1 MNKYIDFDMLEIL
14 SIKEITKIKNDF
26 IIVYMDFASLSY
38 IKINLSDLLE
48 SEIHQKSKIFDSI
61 RYYFDSY
68 QKFNKQNLEREKHE
82 HQAEIEEKY
91 MEYFI

>member
-1 MNKYIDFDMLEIL
+1 MNKYINFDMLL

-26 IIVYMDFASLSY
+26 IIDYIDFVSLSY
-38 IKINLSDLLE
+38 TKANLSDLLE

-68 QKFNKQNLEREKHE
+68 QNFNKQNLKREKHKY
-82 HQAEIEEKY
+82 QAEIEEKF

>member
-1 MNKYIDFDMLEIL
+1 MNKYIDFDMLL

-26 IIVYMDFASLSY
+26 IIDYIDFVSLSY
-38 IKINLSDLLE
+38 TKANLSDLLE

-68 QKFNKQNLEREKHE
+68 QNFNNQNLKREKHKY
-82 HQAEIEEKY
+82 QAEIEEKY

>member
-1 MNKYIDFDMLEIL
+1 MNEYIKFDIL
-14 SIKEITKIKNDF
+14 TISIKEITKIKNDF
-26 IIVYMDFASLSY
+26 IIVYMDFGSLSY
-38 IKINLSDLLE
+38 IKINLSDLSE

-68 QKFNKQNLEREKHE
+68 QKFNKQNLKREKHKY
-82 HQAEIEEKY
+82 QAEIEEKY

>member
-26 IIVYMDFASLSY
+26 IIVYMDFGSLSY

-68 QKFNKQNLEREKHE
+68 QNFNKQNLEREKHKY
-82 HQAEIEEKY
+82 QAEIEEKF

>member
-1 MNKYIDFDMLEIL
+1 MNKYINFDMLL

-26 IIVYMDFASLSY
+26 IIDYIDFVSLSY
-38 IKINLSDLLE
+38 TKANLSDLLE

-68 QKFNKQNLEREKHE
+68 QKFDKQNLKSEKHKY
-82 HQAEIEEKY
+82 QAEIEEKF
-91 MEYFI
+91 MEHFI

>member
-68 QKFNKQNLEREKHE
+68 QKFNKQNLKREKHKY
-82 HQAEIEEKY
+82 QAEIEEKF

>member
-1 MNKYIDFDMLEIL
+1 MLL

-26 IIVYMDFASLSY
+26 IIKYMDFRSLSY
-38 IKINLSDLLE
+38 IKVNLSDLLE
-48 SEIHQKSKIFDSI
+48 SEPHRKSKIFDSI

-68 QKFNKQNLEREKHE
+68 QKFNKQNLKREKHKY
-82 HQAEIEEKY
+82 QAEIEEKY